1 MAVIPD
7 LIARYAGILY
17 ALCALGAFFYV
28 WGAFQARRREELA
41 LFGKE
46 REDAAGQEQH
56 SWMMAGVCVLLAL
69 GVYGVSNF
77 IAPNLVLEQDEAVA
91 IVTPTPTTPSVN
103 LIIPLSP
110 TPLPATPTATAAPI
124 PTVAPIATP
133 LSRPP
138 DTPTPAPTVEGQQ
151 APENVACT
159 SAGTQLT
166 APQNGAR
173 LSGVVKVRG
182 TASLPN
188 FLSYKF
194 ELQWPNSEEWVTIQS
209 FEVPVAGG
217 TLGLWDTSLLEPGT
231 YKFRLVV
238 VDNTFNYPEPCV
250 ISVVIAPEG

>member
-7 LIARYAGILY
+7 LIARYAGIWY

-28 WGAFQARRREELA
+28 WGVFQARRQEALA

-77 IAPNLVLEQDEAVA
+77 IAPNLALEQEEAVT
-91 IVTPTPTTPSVN
+91 VVTSTPTPIVN
-103 LIIPLSP
+103 LTIPLSP
-110 TPLPATPTATAAPI
+110 TSPPTATATSAPV

-138 DTPTPAPTVEGQQ
+138 DTPTPPPTVEGQQ
-151 APENVACT
+151 ALENVACT
-159 SAGTQLT
+159 SAGTQIT
-166 APQNGAR
+166 SPQNGAQ
-173 LSGVVKVRG
+173 LSGVVEVRG

-209 FEVPVAGG
+209 FEAPVAGG
-217 TLGLWDTSLLEPGT
+217 ILGYWDTSLLEPGT
-231 YKFRLVV
+231 FKFRLVV

-250 ISVVIAPEG
+250 ISVIIAPEG